1 MSEKAAFARKTYA
14 LLGVAAGCGEAALK
28 KAYRQASLKYHPDRL
43 SGQDKAAKE
52 ASSAMFVKVKE
63 AFDLLSD
70 AKKRAELDE
79 AVASVER
86 ASAAQAE
93 RWAKMDGTR
102 RRMRQDL
109 ERREQ
114 AARASSGRV
123 DDVELMRRTN
133 AERTERYERERSAA
147 AASATKSAE
156 LRRRAREADA
166 ERERSSRLRRSL
178 KLRWKSDSPV
188 SDDDLVALVRRFGV
202 VEAVN
207 RSDSGKAATVIF
219 ETEDAA
225 VEAAIDETLIEN
237 FKEVK
242 LCSYDAHDRFRRAV
256 VERVKRNNPTPDTTE
271 RQRTVDH
278 ATTEHKRK
286 LERAALRAKLL
297 RDAAGTS
304 EVNVPLANAE
314 IDREK
319 RPRLAALVEAH
330 RNNAASHP
338 TFRAIAD
345 TEFNILTRL
354 ITAAPPRG

>member
-43 SGQDKAAKE
+43 SGQDAAAKE
-52 ASSAMFVKVKE
+52 AASAMFVKVKE

-70 AKKRAELDE
+70 AKKRTELDE

-102 RRMRQDL
+102 RRMREDL

-123 DDVELMRRTN
+123 DNVESMRRTN
-133 AERTERYERERSAA
+133 AERTEQYERERSAA

-156 LRRRAREADA
+156 LRRRSREAEA

-178 KLRWKSDSPV
+178 KVRWKSDRPV
-188 SDDDLVALVRRFGV
+188 SDDELVALVRRFGV
-202 VEAVN
+202 VEAVK
-207 RSDSGKAATVIF
+207 RSESGKAATVIF
-219 ETEDAA
+219 DTEDAA
-225 VEAAIDETLIEN
+225 VEAAIDESLIEN

-242 LCSYDAHDRFRRAV
+242 LCSYDAHDRFRKAV
-256 VERVKRNNPTPDTTE
+256 VERTKLNNPTSDTTE
-271 RQRTVDH
+271 RQSKVDN
-278 ATTEHKRK
+278 ATTEHKRQ
-286 LERAALRAKLL
+286 LERAAIRAKLL
-297 RDAAGTS
+297 RDATGTS
-304 EVNVPLANAE
+304 EVNFQKVE
-314 IDREK
+314 VDREK
-319 RPRLAALVEAH
+319 RPRLAALVENH
-330 RNNAASHP
+330 RNNSASHP
-338 TFRAIAD
+338 TFGNIAD
-345 TEFNILTRL
+345 NEFKILTRL
-354 ITAAPPRG
+354 LAAGSPGR